1 MDAGWDK
8 YSSNTVKGE
17 EELTHWDH
25 GFSDAIWDPQYL
37 LIPGKTVL
45 SITITPL
52 ASLPHCSQHVSQ
64 LWCVLAATTRLSQ
77 HTCTRQAALT
87 CWGCMSGIL
96 AWQQLRSAWCQMAPS
111 RAGLMPPGMPRGR
124 VLSSAVSLLESS
136 LSPFIVT

>member
-52 ASLPHCSQHVSQ
+52 ASLPHCSQHVSSCASSGVCWLLPCGCLSTLAQDRQ
-64 LWCVLAATTRLSQ
+64 L
-77 HTCTRQAALT
+77 
-87 CWGCMSGIL
+87 
-96 AWQQLRSAWCQMAPS
+96 
-111 RAGLMPPGMPRGR
+111 
-124 VLSSAVSLLESS
+124 
-136 LSPFIVT
+136 